1 MRKVTLIRFNQK
13 QLEII
18 KEYDS
23 ISECALDLN
32 VVPNTVK
39 NWIGELVGYLGYTET
54 QFGNFQWAICY
65 SVDADNVIQIIKD
78 IIPTCDYHVTV
89 DGMLT
94 LVGITDINK
103 RNNIKTLIKNTKDY
117 LDKTSDNNSDDYL
130 ESLKAMN
137 INNSYKL
144 DEIKESDI
152 EPPIEFERRIS
163 NNKDITQIETNKFD
177 ILLNKM
183 REIHQEEIDLL
194 NNEIKDLQD
203 KNDRLNEKLNL
214 MIIYLNK
221 TRRKL
226 KFSIYEDYI
235 TDKTS
240 SNDLKIILENIFQKI
255 Q

>member
-1 MRKVTLIRFNQK
+1 MRKVTLIRFNKEKIQ
-13 QLEII
+13 IV
-18 KEYDS
+18 KEYNS

-39 NWIGELVGYLGYTET
+39 NWIGQLVGYLGYTET
-54 QFGNFQWAICY
+54 QFGNFQWVICY
-65 SVDADNVIQIIKD
+65 SVDAEEVI
-78 IIPTCDYHVTV
+78 
-89 DGMLT
+89 
-94 LVGITDINK
+94 
-103 RNNIKTLIKNTKDY
+103 NNILPSYQFENVNLISRNDYIHRFKSLDSSYKN
-117 LDKTSDNNSDDYL
+117 DNNSDNYL

-137 INNSYKL
+137 INNLYKL
-144 DEIKESDI
+144 DENKECDI

-177 ILLNKM
+177 NLLNKM

-194 NNEIKDLQD
+194 NNEIKDLRD

-214 MIIYLNK
+214 MIIYSNK

-226 KFSIYEDYI
+226 NFSTYEDYI